1 MRNHALE
8 AVKSYYHKILPFYE
22 EETDQRDDLEFWR
35 DVVVRHKPQSVLELG
50 AGSGRV
56 TVELADLAPVVALD
70 LSIEMLQHA
79 SARLAARSMS
89 ALSEAKLVVADMRRF
104 AFARRFDLILAPNDP
119 FSHLTRNRE
128 RQIALRAIA
137 RHLAPG
143 GRLVIDGLYRPERKR
158 VDVPER
164 SIGSSSVRESWVPVG
179 RDNCWRARYFYQRG
193 ERHEEAQFVARSWS
207 LHEIHGLFN
216 CCGLELQEISGDF
229 AGRPFTPDAERI
241 ILTAGPSA
249 SRLRRARIAGQGS

>member
-22 EETDQRDDLEFWR
+22 EETEQRDDLEFWR
-35 DVVVRHKPQSVLELG
+35 DVVARRRPQFVLELG

-56 TVELADLAPVVALD
+56 TAELIDLAPVVALD
-70 LSIEMLQHA
+70 LSIEMLQRA
-79 SARLAARSMS
+79 SLRLAARSMA
-89 ALSEAKLVVADMRRF
+89 ALFKPSLVVADMRRF
-104 AFARRFDLILAPNDP
+104 VFARRFDLILAPNDP

-128 RQIALRAIA
+128 RQIALRTIA
-137 RHLAPG
+137 RHLTPG

-164 SIGSSSVRESWVPVG
+164 RTGEVSVRESWTPVG

-193 ERHEEAQFVARSWS
+193 ERHEEAQFVARSWN
-207 LHEIHGLFN
+207 LHDVHALFN
-216 CCGLELQEISGDF
+216 CCGLELQEVWGDF
-229 AGRPFTPDAERI
+229 DGRPFTPDAERV

-249 SRLRRARIAGQGS
+249 SRLRRARIAGQRS